1 MDTAERLAALA
12 SFFACTAAEA
22 ERLND
27 AVTYVTYGHGETLI
41 HQGDLGA
48 KVWIVL
54 AGQAQLQVIGSDGQ
68 VQLLMAH
75 GPGELFG
82 ALPDERLFVSDVVAR
97 DRIAVL
103 EIATASL
110 NRLLREEARIG
121 NGLAM
126 ILARQYHAA
135 LERMATRISLSATG
149 RVCAELLS
157 AAGDSGIIAPSPV
170 VAAIGLMA
178 QTTRETASRTING
191 LIRRGIVRRDGDQMT
206 IVSRKLLEDLSV

>member
-1 MDTAERLAALA
+1 MERSERLAALA
-12 SFFACTAAEA
+12 SFFACSAAEA

-27 AVTYVTYGHGETLI
+27 AMAFVTYRHGETLI

-54 AGQAQLQVIGSDGQ
+54 DGQAQLQVIGSDGQ

-82 ALPDERLFVSDVVAR
+82 ALPHERVFVSDVVAR

-103 EIATASL
+103 EIGTVSL
-110 NRLLREEARIG
+110 TQLMQEEVRIG
-121 NGLAM
+121 SGLAM
-126 ILARQYHAA
+126 ILARQYHSA
-135 LERMATRISLSATG
+135 LDRMAARITLSATG

-157 AAGDSGIIAPSPV
+157 AAGDGNTIAPPPV
-170 VAAIGLMA
+170 VAALGLIA

-191 LIRRGIVRRDGDQMT
+191 LMRRGIVQRDADQLT
-206 IVSRKLLEDLSV
+206 IVSRKLLEDMVI

>member
-1 MDTAERLAALA
+1 MERDERLAALA
-12 SFFACTAAEA
+12 SFFACSAAEA

-27 AVTYVTYGHGETLI
+27 AMAFVTYAHGQTLI

-54 AGQAQLQVIGSDGQ
+54 AGQAQLQVIGQDGQ

-82 ALPDERLFVSDVVAR
+82 ALPHERVFVSDVIAR

-103 EIATASL
+103 EIATANL
-110 NRLLREEARIG
+110 ARLIQDEVRIG
-121 NGLAM
+121 SGLAM

-135 LERMATRISLSATG
+135 LDRMAARITLSAMG
-149 RVCAELLS
+149 RVYAELLN
-157 AAGDSGIIAPSPV
+157 AAGESDTIAPPPV
-170 VAAIGLMA
+170 VAALGLMA
-178 QTTRETASRTING
+178 QTTRETASRAING
-191 LIRRGIVRRDGDQMT
+191 LMRRGIVRRDADRLT
-206 IVSRKLLEDLSV
+206 IVSRTMLEELVV

>member
-1 MDTAERLAALA
+1 MDQAERLAALA
-12 SFFACTAAEA
+12 SFFACSADEAQRLDAAMA
-22 ERLND
+22 F
-27 AVTYVTYGHGETLI
+27 VTYAHGQTLI

-54 AGQAQLQVIGSDGQ
+54 AGQAQLQVIGADGQ

-82 ALPDERLFVSDVVAR
+82 ALPHERVFVSDVIAR

-103 EIATASL
+103 EIATS
-110 NRLLREEARIG
+110 RLTRLVEEEVRIG
-121 NGLAM
+121 SGLAM

-135 LERMATRISLSATG
+135 LDRMAARITLSATG
-149 RVCAELLS
+149 RVCAELLN
-157 AAGDSGIIAPSPV
+157 AAGDGDAIAPPPV

-178 QTTRETASRTING
+178 QTTRETASRAING
-191 LIRRGIVRRDGDQMT
+191 LMRRGILRRDPDRLT
-206 IVSRKLLEDLSV
+206 IVSRTMLEEMVV

>member
-1 MDTAERLAALA
+1 MDQAERLAALA
-12 SFFACTAAEA
+12 SFFACSAAEA
-22 ERLND
+22 QRLDD
-27 AVTYVTYGHGETLI
+27 AMAFVTYAHGQTLI

-54 AGQAQLQVIGSDGQ
+54 AGQAQLQVIGGDGQ

-82 ALPDERLFVSDVVAR
+82 ALPQERVFVSDVIAR

-103 EIATASL
+103 EIATS
-110 NRLLREEARIG
+110 RLTRLVEEEVRIG
-121 NGLAM
+121 SGLAM

-135 LERMATRISLSATG
+135 LDRMAARITLSAVG
-149 RVCAELLS
+149 RVCAELLN
-157 AAGDSGIIAPSPV
+157 AAGDGDTIAPPPV

-178 QTTRETASRTING
+178 QTTRETASRAINA
-191 LIRRGIVRRDGDQMT
+191 LMRRGILRRDADRLT
-206 IVSRKLLEDLSV
+206 IVSRTMLEEMII

>member
-1 MDTAERLAALA
+1 MDQSERVAALA
-12 SFFACTAAEA
+12 SFFACTQAEA

-27 AVTYVTYGHGETLI
+27 AMAFVTYRHGQTLI

-54 AGQAQLQVIGSDGQ
+54 DGQAQLQVIGQDGQ

-82 ALPDERLFVSDVVAR
+82 ALPHERIFVSDVIAR

-103 EIATASL
+103 EIATSNL
-110 NRLLREEARIG
+110 NRLMQEEVRISS
-121 NGLAM
+121 GLAM
-126 ILARQYHAA
+126 ILARQYHGA
-135 LERMATRISLSATG
+135 LDRMAARITLSATG
-149 RVCAELLS
+149 RVCAELLN
-157 AAGDSGIIAPSPV
+157 AAGGGDSIAPPPV
-170 VAAIGLMA
+170 VAALGLMA

-191 LIRRGIVRRDGDQMT
+191 LMRRGIVQRDMDRLT
-206 IVSRKLLEDLSV
+206 IVSRSLLEEMVI